1 MIKEIKYFFFIF
13 VIFSFILL
21 TGKFYFSDTNKKNS
35 YRSLNDIDNKIDKFS
50 KKLPILEDDTKN
62 IIEYVE
68 KSNNKIIVANGKSV
82 VIKTNKGSYYRYS
95 IKTTPLN
102 YILDKNFLIKEIQ
115 KLNERIIDEKFINF
129 TILKDKNEINIFFD
143 IRNFD
148 LIGWQTIDIYQ
159 NLNIT
164 YLSSLKKNQK
174 LKKDIFILP
183 EIN

>member
-1 MIKEIKYFFFIF
+1 MKKILFFFLLINFNNIALSSIKEN
-13 VIFSFILL
+13 VINNLINTDNLSFKFEQNINGKVE
-21 TGKFYFSDTNKKNS
+21 TGNC
-35 YRSLNDIDNKIDKFS
+35 
-50 KKLPILEDDTKN
+50 
-62 IIEYVE
+62 IIEYPKKIFCKYE

-174 LKKDIFILP
+174 LKKDIFMLP

>member
-1 MIKEIKYFFFIF
+1 MKKILFLFLLINFNNIALSAIKEN
-13 VIFSFILL
+13 VINNLINTDNLSFKFEQNINGEVE
-21 TGKFYFSDTNKKNS
+21 TGNC
-35 YRSLNDIDNKIDKFS
+35 
-50 KKLPILEDDTKN
+50 
-62 IIEYVE
+62 IIEYPKKIFCKYE

-102 YILDKNFLIKEIQ
+102 YILDKNFLIEEIQ
-115 KLNERIIDEKFINF
+115 KLNERIIDDKFINF
-129 TILKDKNEINIFFD
+129 TILKDENEINIFFD
-143 IRNFD
+143 IQNFD

>member
-1 MIKEIKYFFFIF
+1 MKKILFLFLLINFNNIALSSIKEN
-13 VIFSFILL
+13 VINNLINTDNLSFKFEQNINGEVE
-21 TGKFYFSDTNKKNS
+21 TGNC
-35 YRSLNDIDNKIDKFS
+35 
-50 KKLPILEDDTKN
+50 
-62 IIEYVE
+62 IIEYPKKIFCKYE

-115 KLNERIIDEKFINF
+115 KLNERIIDDKFINF
-129 TILKDKNEINIFFD
+129 TILKDENEINIFFD
-143 IRNFD
+143 IRNYD

>member
-1 MIKEIKYFFFIF
+1 MKKILFLFLLINFNNIALSSIKEN
-13 VIFSFILL
+13 VINNLINTDNLSFKFEQNINGEVE
-21 TGKFYFSDTNKKNS
+21 TGNC
-35 YRSLNDIDNKIDKFS
+35 
-50 KKLPILEDDTKN
+50 
-62 IIEYVE
+62 IIEYPKKIFCKYE

-102 YILDKNFLIKEIQ
+102 YILDKNFLIEEIQ

-129 TILKDKNEINIFFD
+129 TILKDENEINIFFD

>member
-1 MIKEIKYFFFIF
+1 MKKILFLFLLINFNNIALSSIKES
-13 VIFSFILL
+13 VINNLINTDNLSFKFEQNINGEVE
-21 TGKFYFSDTNKKNS
+21 TGNC
-35 YRSLNDIDNKIDKFS
+35 
-50 KKLPILEDDTKN
+50 
-62 IIEYVE
+62 IIEYPKKIFCKYE

-102 YILDKNFLIKEIQ
+102 YILDKNFLIEEIQ
-115 KLNERIIDEKFINF
+115 KLNERIIDDKFINF
-129 TILKDKNEINIFFD
+129 TILKDENEINIFFD
-143 IRNFD
+143 IQNFD

>member
-1 MIKEIKYFFFIF
+1 MKKILFFFLLINFNNIALSSIKEN
-13 VIFSFILL
+13 VINNLINTDNLSFRFEQNINGEVE
-21 TGKFYFSDTNKKNS
+21 TGNC
-35 YRSLNDIDNKIDKFS
+35 
-50 KKLPILEDDTKN
+50 
-62 IIEYVE
+62 IIEYPKKIFCKYE

>member
-1 MIKEIKYFFFIF
+1 MKKILFLFLLINFNNIALSSIKEN
-13 VIFSFILL
+13 VINNLINTDNLSFKFEQNINGEVE
-21 TGKFYFSDTNKKNS
+21 TGNC
-35 YRSLNDIDNKIDKFS
+35 
-50 KKLPILEDDTKN
+50 
-62 IIEYVE
+62 IIEYPKKIFCKYE

-129 TILKDKNEINIFFD
+129 TILKDENEINIFFD